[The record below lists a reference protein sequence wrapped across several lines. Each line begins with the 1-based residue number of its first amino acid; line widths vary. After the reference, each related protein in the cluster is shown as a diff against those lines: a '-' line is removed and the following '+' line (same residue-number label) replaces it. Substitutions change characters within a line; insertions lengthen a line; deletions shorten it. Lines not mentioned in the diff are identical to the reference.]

1 MEQALKAICGRG
13 KERRDYWQ
21 GQSEDAV
28 VFLPFRDDNRSCVH
42 GLTGSVGSGTWG
54 GRAHDHECTG
64 WVVNLGCSLCSKFL
78 VILEESRQFKGLGDF
93 LLSGT

>member
-1 MEQALKAICGRG
+1 MEGVRRGGTTGRDRV
-13 KERRDYWQ
+13 KMPLC
-21 GQSEDAV
+21 
-28 VFLPFRDDNRSCVH
+28 FLPFRDDNRSCVH